1 MKQFLQLNKLAQQ
14 LAAAMLV
21 FVSRLHFLPANVSPL
36 GSYGFFGNPFFF
48 LISVVSFD
56 LFVKGVY
63 PGVFFTYL
71 GFAAYPLLSKLA
83 GSSLKKQITFLPL
96 ASFLFFLLSNLGV
109 WWYWYDHTFA
119 ALLICYG
126 LAVPFYARTLLSD
139 LFFGYGY
146 LTVTHFKTVSAKMA
160 ACRPILEQIVLR

>member
-1 MKQFLQLNKLAQQ
+1 M
-14 LAAAMLV
+14 V
-21 FVSRLHFLPANVSPL
+21 FVSRLNLLPANISPL
-36 GSYGFFGNPFFF
+36 GSFGFFGSPVLFV
-48 LISVVSFD
+48 ISIIMFD

-71 GFAAYPLLSKLA
+71 GFLAYPMLGKIA
-83 GSSLKKQITFLPL
+83 GQSIRKQITLLPF

-119 ALLICYG
+119 QLLVCYG
-126 LAVPFYARTLLSD
+126 LAVPFYGRTLLSD

-146 LTVTHFKTVSAKMA
+146 LTIKNMRTISTKLTTVRANA
-160 ACRPILEQIVLR
+160 LPVVLR